1 MSAAHEISL
10 YCLIVGDDPSQ
21 MFKVQIAR
29 TADVYDLKE
38 AIKQKK
44 AILFRD
50 VDANYL
56 GLYMVSVAEPY
67 DENLRKVILSRG
79 ERLQGDDELSEL
91 FPEPP
96 PKHHIHIILDYL
108 TIVCWLRGSEPDT
121 NFQIS
126 IPARAT
132 VYDLKDAIKQ
142 KKAILFRDVDTQH
155 MCLYRISGAKDEL
168 HESLNK
174 THDGDPLQGGTLG
187 SHFLD
192 SPVLDPFCVVVEV
205 VSSATSTQPFPLVH
219 PGFGG
224 ADPIKAAR
232 EAFLRSSRKSPS
244 DGSHP
249 SAFRK
254 TQRAENTQIPCG
266 RPREPEE
273 IIPVTLLHPVFG
285 QFVDDCQTGTM
296 TQEDNRFVGKLANVM
311 SDLYE
316 KEADRVQAV
325 GGLFREADLDF
336 RIHEKDTR
344 TWYTMDAYMSLDSD
358 LNLGPPYVIAEF
370 KNEAAISASEP
381 YMQAIAYYLEAT
393 RTFLYVFDV
402 DKRNTSPGP
411 YIVFAGAVWNLRPIV
426 QVLSTPLAFHYH
438 STDTQNQL
446 TVARHMAAFRK
457 AVKTLREYH
466 ECLSAISE
474 AGPGNTLSHDTLFP
488 YRTEFKSLDDGS
500 TKSICYTKQFEEDGK
515 KRWRIFFGTLQED
528 RRDQICIK
536 FTRRYS
542 EEAHLHCA
550 KFGHAPTLRG
560 FEKLPGGWYMVVMD
574 WLVGYDLL
582 ADLPETDRLPR
593 SVFDAIREQLD
604 ILHACRLVHGDIR
617 DTNLLVKHDDRT
629 KFMII
634 DFDWAGQVGIVQ
646 YPPYVNH
653 SDIERPDDAR
663 DGLPIKADH
672 DITMLDII
680 IDMWAK
686 K

>member
-1 MSAAHEISL
+1 
-10 YCLIVGDDPSQ
+10 

-50 VDANYL
+50 VDANNL
-56 GLYMVSVAEPY
+56 GLYLVSVAKPY
-67 DENLRKVILSRG
+67 KENLPRVILS
-79 ERLQGDDELSEL
+79 EEKPLEGDDELSEV
-91 FPEPP
+91 FPKPP

-108 TIVCWLRGSEPDT
+108 TIVCWIRGSKPDQR
-121 NFQIS
+121 FKIQIAGS
-126 IPARAT
+126 AD
-132 VYDLKDAIKQ
+132 VDDLKKSIKQ
-142 KKAILFRDVDTQH
+142 EETTSFRDVGTQQ
-155 MCLYRISGAKDEL
+155 MRLYRVSGAKDEL
-168 HESLNK
+168 EESLNK
-174 THDGDPLQGGTLG
+174 THDGDPLRGGTLG
-187 SHFLD
+187 SNFLD
-192 SPVLDPFCVVVEV
+192 SPVLAPFCVVVEV
-205 VSSATSTQPFPLVH
+205 ESSARSTQPFPLVH

-232 EAFLRSSRKSPS
+232 EAFLRPSRRSPS
-244 DGSHP
+244 DDSHP

-296 TQEDNRFVGKLANVM
+296 TQEDNQFVGKLANAM

-316 KEADRVQAV
+316 KEADRVQVV
-325 GGLFREADLDF
+325 GGLFKEDHFDF
-336 RIHEKDTR
+336 VFHQKIPGTLFAV
-344 TWYTMDAYMSLDSD
+344 DALMSLDSQR
-358 LNLGPPYVIAEF
+358 NPPYVIAEF

-381 YMQAIAYYLEAT
+381 YMQAVAYYLEAT
-393 RTFLYVFDV
+393 RAYAPKMSGSTLPCFLLVLF
-402 DKRNTSPGP
+402 GP

-426 QVLSTPLAFHYH
+426 QVLSTPLALHYH

-457 AVKTLREYH
+457 AVKTLRESH
-466 ECLSAISE
+466 EHLSSISG

-488 YRTEFKSLDDGS
+488 YRTKFTSLDDGS
-500 TKSICYTKQFEEDGK
+500 TKTICYTKQLEEGGK
-515 KRWRIFFGTLQED
+515 KRRRIFFGTLQED
-528 RRDQICIK
+528 LRVQICIK

-550 KFGHAPTLRG
+550 KSGHAPTLRG

-574 WLVGYDLL
+574 RLVGYDLL
-582 ADLPETDRLPR
+582 ADLSETDRLPK
-593 SVFDAIREQLD
+593 SVFDAIRGQLD
-604 ILHACRLVHGDIR
+604 DLHDQQLVHGDIR
-617 DTNLLVKHDDRT
+617 DTNLLVKNDDRN

-634 DFDWAGQVGIVQ
+634 DFDWAGQVGVVR

-653 SDIERPDDAR
+653 VDIERPDDAT
-663 DGLPIKADH
+663 DGLLIEADH
-672 DITMLDII
+672 DVTMLDTII
-680 IDMWAK
+680 KMWAK

>member
-1 MSAAHEISL
+1 M
-10 YCLIVGDDPSQ
+10 
-21 MFKVQIAR
+21 
-29 TADVYDLKE
+29 
-38 AIKQKK
+38 
-44 AILFRD
+44 
-50 VDANYL
+50 
-56 GLYMVSVAEPY
+56 
-67 DENLRKVILSRG
+67 
-79 ERLQGDDELSEL
+79 
-91 FPEPP
+91 
-96 PKHHIHIILDYL
+96 
-108 TIVCWLRGSEPDT
+108 
-121 NFQIS
+121 
-126 IPARAT
+126 
-132 VYDLKDAIKQ
+132 
-142 KKAILFRDVDTQH
+142 
-155 MCLYRISGAKDEL
+155 
-168 HESLNK
+168 
-174 THDGDPLQGGTLG
+174 
-187 SHFLD
+187 
-192 SPVLDPFCVVVEV
+192 
-205 VSSATSTQPFPLVH
+205 
-219 PGFGG
+219 
-224 ADPIKAAR
+224 
-232 EAFLRSSRKSPS
+232 
-244 DGSHP
+244 
-249 SAFRK
+249 
-254 TQRAENTQIPCG
+254 QRAENTQIPCG

-273 IIPVTLLHPVFG
+273 IIPVTLLHPALG

-296 TQEDNRFVGKLANVM
+296 TQEDNQFVGKLANIM

-316 KEADRVQAV
+316 EEADRVQAV
-325 GGLFREADLDF
+325 CGLFREADLDF
-336 RIHEKDTR
+336 RIHQKDTG
-344 TWYTMDAYMSLDSD
+344 TWYTMDAHMSLDSD
-358 LNLGPPYVIAEF
+358 LNPGPPYVIAEF

-381 YMQAIAYYLEAT
+381 YMQAVAYYLEAT
-393 RTFLYVFDV
+393 RAYAPKMSGSTLPCFLLVLF
-402 DKRNTSPGP
+402 GP

-457 AVKTLREYH
+457 AVKTLKESH
-466 ECLSAISE
+466 ERLSSISE

-528 RRDQICIK
+528 RGVQICVK

-542 EEAHLHCA
+542 KDAHLHCA
-550 KFGHAPTLRG
+550 KSGHAPTLRG

-574 WLVGYDLL
+574 RLVGYDLL
-582 ADLPETDRLPR
+582 ADLSETDRLPR
-593 SVFDAIREQLD
+593 SVFDAIREHLD
-604 ILHACRLVHGDIR
+604 TLHARQLVHGDIR

-672 DITMLDII
+672 DITMLNII